1 MSRNIFG
8 EFMEVF
14 LKGLELFIIQVT
26 LKFEF
31 FRGFLFQNL
40 FGI

>member
-8 EFMEVF
+8 EFMDVF
-14 LKGLELFIIQVT
+14 PKGINHFKIQASSKFDLFP
-26 LKFEF
+26 E
-31 FRGFLFQNL
+31 FLFQNI